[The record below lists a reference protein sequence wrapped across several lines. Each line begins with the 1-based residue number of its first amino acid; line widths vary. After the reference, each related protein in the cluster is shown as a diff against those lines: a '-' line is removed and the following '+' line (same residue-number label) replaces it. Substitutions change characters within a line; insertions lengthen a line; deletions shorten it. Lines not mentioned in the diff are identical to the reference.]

1 MASSPFRSLRRML
14 ALLAIAGLPVAANA
28 AGALAPE
35 PVAETIRK
43 AINDLPISEVRETPV
58 KGLYEIRVGNTV
70 YYATA
75 DGKHLIA
82 GGHLFETATHRDL
95 TRERLEEI
103 NRIDWKQLPLDLAIA
118 SGDPKAKLKLAVFTD
133 PECPY
138 CKRLEAILKDMKD
151 VRVYTFLFPLT
162 QLHPEARRK
171 AEAIWCSKNRHETLL
186 KSMLEGVD
194 PGHATCANP
203 IDKTLALGRKLGVSG
218 TPTLFAGD
226 GRRMSGAPRTAE
238 ALRAWLARR

>member
-1 MASSPFRSLRRML
+1 MNIIPVRRFRAF
-14 ALLAIAGLPVAANA
+14 ALLAALVFPAMAHA
-28 AGALAPE
+28 AGALAPKS
-35 PVAETIRK
+35 VAETIRK
-43 AINDLPISEVRETPV
+43 AIQDLPISEVRETPV
-58 KGLYEIRVGNTV
+58 KGLYEIRVRNTL
-70 YYATA
+70 YYATT
-75 DGKHLIA
+75 DGKHLIV

-103 NRIDWKQLPLDLAIA
+103 NRIDWKKLPLEDAIV

-138 CKRLEAILKDMKD
+138 CKRLETILKDMKD

-194 PGHATCANP
+194 PGHATCDNP
-203 IDKTLALGRKLGVSG
+203 IDKTLALGRKLGVAG

-238 ALRAWLARR
+238 ALREWLARK